1 MKKSIKPLAAIA
13 LTAPLAG
20 CGSDNHEK
28 PNIILFLIDD
38 MGWLDTSVSF
48 GEEVYPYNIRQDIT
62 ERNDLSDSNPEKLQ
76 EMADALS
83 AKLKGYDA
91 LMPTFRSTGDIVPMP
106 DELADRK
113 AICPSDIQPTSQGH

>member
-1 MKKSIKPLAAIA
+1 MKKPIKPLAAIA

-20 CGSDNHEK
+20 CGADNQEK
-28 PNIILFLIDD
+28 PNIILFMIDD

-48 GEEVYPYNIRQDIT
+48 GEELYPYNIRQDIT
-62 ERNDLSDSNPEKLQ
+62 ERNDLSDSNSEKLQ

-106 DELADRK
+106 DELAGRK
-113 AICPSDIQPTSQGH
+113 AICPSDIQLTSQGH

>member
-1 MKKSIKPLAAIA
+1 MRIRQSGKAEHNPVPDRRYGMARHIRFIWRRGIPVQHQ
-13 LTAPLAG
+13 T
-20 CGSDNHEK
+20 
-28 PNIILFLIDD
+28 
-38 MGWLDTSVSF
+38 
-48 GEEVYPYNIRQDIT
+48 RQDIT

-106 DELADRK
+106 DELAGRT

>member
-1 MKKSIKPLAAIA
+1 
-13 LTAPLAG
+13 
-20 CGSDNHEK
+20 
-28 PNIILFLIDD
+28 

-91 LMPTFRSTGDIVPMP
+91 LMPTFRYTGILYRCLTNLQAGRLFALRIFNRLHRDIEFL
-106 DELADRK
+106 DSSLQSLD
-113 AICPSDIQPTSQGH
+113 

>member
-1 MKKSIKPLAAIA
+1 MKKPIKPLAAIA

-20 CGSDNHEK
+20 CGADNQEK

-76 EMADALS
+76 EMGDALS

-106 DELADRK
+106 DELAGRT
-113 AICPSDIQPTSQGH
+113 AICPSDIQPTLPEH

>member
-1 MKKSIKPLAAIA
+1 
-13 LTAPLAG
+13 
-20 CGSDNHEK
+20 
-28 PNIILFLIDD
+28 

-83 AKLKGYDA
+83 AKLKGYNA

-106 DELADRK
+106 DELAGRK